1 MSRLDGLQ
9 PGDWSYA
16 AGLAG
21 IAGFVFRTAQ
31 RYETETPR
39 DGILWSRLLDRNCP
53 LEKAKEMLLN
63 LSLQIRASLAQR
75 RNSGAKNLAEAA
87 KQYIQANY
95 QNPDLSVETICSEL
109 HISQS
114 YFSNLFKQETGK
126 SCIQYLTSVRMD
138 RAVEL
143 LRTTDDRTYLV
154 AQKVGYDDANY
165 FSYVFKKQFGISP
178 TQFREVIH
186 MAKKL
191 TDRVEAWRGRAS
203 IRYTMFLS
211 FTASAIIAVFLTG
224 ITLYLRF
231 SSQLNTAIQAENQMV
246 MEQVEQS
253 LSTYL
258 RDMLGLA
265 DSCSYNVVKG
275 RNVQNEDLTGS

>member
-1 MSRLDGLQ
+1 
-9 PGDWSYA
+9 
-16 AGLAG
+16 
-21 IAGFVFRTAQ
+21 
-31 RYETETPR
+31 
-39 DGILWSRLLDRNCP
+39 
-53 LEKAKEMLLN
+53 
-63 LSLQIRASLAQR
+63 
-75 RNSGAKNLAEAA
+75 
-87 KQYIQANY
+87 
-95 QNPDLSVETICSEL
+95 
-109 HISQS
+109 
-114 YFSNLFKQETGK
+114 
-126 SCIQYLTSVRMD
+126 
-138 RAVEL
+138 
-143 LRTTDDRTYLV
+143 
-154 AQKVGYDDANY
+154 
-165 FSYVFKKQFGISP
+165 
-178 TQFREVIH
+178 

-275 RNVQNEDLTGS
+275 RNVQNEDLTGELMLLYDTYSEYVDSIAVFDPQGNLVATAPAGLLSKDATPQEEPWFSCAVEKPEKDRKSVV

>member
-1 MSRLDGLQ
+1 
-9 PGDWSYA
+9 
-16 AGLAG
+16 
-21 IAGFVFRTAQ
+21 
-31 RYETETPR
+31 
-39 DGILWSRLLDRNCP
+39 
-53 LEKAKEMLLN
+53 
-63 LSLQIRASLAQR
+63 
-75 RNSGAKNLAEAA
+75 
-87 KQYIQANY
+87 
-95 QNPDLSVETICSEL
+95 
-109 HISQS
+109 
-114 YFSNLFKQETGK
+114 
-126 SCIQYLTSVRMD
+126 
-138 RAVEL
+138 
-143 LRTTDDRTYLV
+143 
-154 AQKVGYDDANY
+154 
-165 FSYVFKKQFGISP
+165 
-178 TQFREVIH
+178 

-275 RNVQNEDLTGS
+275 RNVQNEDLTGELMLLYDTYSEYVDSIAVFDPQGNLVATAPASIEVEGQDLKITTKVPSAIVPGSLADPLFLIVNTHVDDSTFAMSL

>member
-1 MSRLDGLQ
+1 
-9 PGDWSYA
+9 
-16 AGLAG
+16 
-21 IAGFVFRTAQ
+21 
-31 RYETETPR
+31 
-39 DGILWSRLLDRNCP
+39 
-53 LEKAKEMLLN
+53 
-63 LSLQIRASLAQR
+63 
-75 RNSGAKNLAEAA
+75 
-87 KQYIQANY
+87 
-95 QNPDLSVETICSEL
+95 
-109 HISQS
+109 
-114 YFSNLFKQETGK
+114 
-126 SCIQYLTSVRMD
+126 
-138 RAVEL
+138 
-143 LRTTDDRTYLV
+143 
-154 AQKVGYDDANY
+154 
-165 FSYVFKKQFGISP
+165 
-178 TQFREVIH
+178 

-275 RNVQNEDLTGS
+275 RNVQNEDLTSRSGTSKRRMTMGLAPAVTFLRPSRTMD